1 MVNNNGIQNGALMHT
16 ANLATLQNV
25 IGHYGTINIA
35 PGNTNL
41 DPRLTP
47 GGVGQRLNFN
57 AQEVNALIAFLRTL
71 SGNNV
76 YSDRK
81 WGSPFN

>member
-1 MVNNNGIQNGALMHT
+1 MHT